1 MRLTEEMHFEIE
13 HFHNFF
19 TYDRVIQIPLCS
31 THGPLP
37 TQQISFK
44 SGKTFCG
51 GMDRHMDTATGFI
64 RSTRQLGQVLRVSV
78 MTIWLTSLTFSRSSF
93 GLLPWGA
100 NLLASTF
107 GVVALEWGRPPS
119 NTHYTQH
126 ITHSSIL
133 DTGHLRYIQVLRISS
148 HNHTSDTTKRNSD
161 ITLHYRVAL
170 TSSRHRQSHS
180 NQQQ

>member
-1 MRLTEEMHFEIE
+1 VFVHLDCGALWLLLKCTRYKHSYSLTRHLLITCILTEEMHFEIE

-64 RSTRQLGQVLRVSV
+64 RSTRQLGPPSQRNNNMAYLFDFFTQLIWVATLRCKLVG
-78 MTIWLTSLTFSRSSF
+78 IDLRRSSS
-93 GLLPWGA
+93 W
-100 NLLASTF
+100 
-107 GVVALEWGRPPS
+107 VR
-119 NTHYTQH
+119 
-126 ITHSSIL
+126 SSAI
-133 DTGHLRYIQVLRISS
+133 
-148 HNHTSDTTKRNSD
+148 
-161 ITLHYRVAL
+161 
-170 TSSRHRQSHS
+170 
-180 NQQQ
+180 